1 MDMGELRIFVERLIE
16 TSKIRQYLP
25 VNGQASALYFCV
37 TDPLS
42 SLNPVVWSDF
52 YLFVNSSTEDTS
64 WVFYSQTIRQFS
76 L

>member
-42 SLNPVVWSDF
+42 SLNPVV
-52 YLFVNSSTEDTS
+52 
-64 WVFYSQTIRQFS
+64 
-76 L
+76 